1 MSIEGICNEGL
12 RYIDDNGE
20 EQLIPRANIQDGYK
34 YTIEQTERKDHLM
47 MLCIQKYPDL
57 DKMTIELFVD
67 RWMNYKDEM
76 EQEMRNDKEYMKN
89 FKC

>member
-1 MSIEGICNEGL
+1 MIEGLNSKGL
-12 RYIDDNGE
+12 KYIDDNGD

>member
-1 MSIEGICNEGL
+1 MIEGLNQEGL
-12 RYIDDNGE
+12 KYVDDNGDD
-20 EQLIPRANIQDGYK
+20 QVIPRANIQDGYK

-76 EQEMRNDKEYMKN
+76 EQEMRNDKEYMKK